1 MINKVSE
8 ISFLVNPEENK
19 IQPIAFVETPQAIAE
34 LMVSLINLK
43 DKEKTKFSVLDTG
56 CGRGVF
62 LRILANSGYE
72 NVTGIEY
79 DEVLAEE
86 CQKEFSNYCII
97 NKNFLNWNPENGYD
111 LIIGNPPYSHYNS
124 LPSRIQKEVREIVRS
139 KESDIYY
146 AFIIKAIDFLKDNGE
161 LIFIVPY
168 GFFYNTYAKSVREK
182 IIANGYFEI
191 LIDLD
196 EVRLFEG
203 ENPETIIFKF
213 VKKKKMRENSIKVLR
228 ILNKNT
234 PVLEIPKYTQ
244 DSFENQSK
252 NEFFDYLEK
261 PMFDNAEE
269 IWTTFP
275 DIRINNY
282 VLLKD
287 IAWVG
292 VGPVSGFDEAFR
304 LTANNKENFSDVENK
319 LVINTI
325 KAVNCVGYWTEGCTN
340 YVLLDRT
347 INSEKELVESFPN
360 ISEKIM
366 KFKEKMKSRY
376 LPGKIPWFQWQALRN
391 MKEYRKFAGKHKIF
405 VPTLDRSK
413 TNRFS
418 MSDEFL
424 YASGDALAIVP
435 LDVNPYFLLGYLNS
449 DFFRNYYFSAGAR
462 RGHRTAYTQRIMS
475 NIKIPVFPE
484 KITAEISQIVKE
496 LIITKNLKL
505 RAKIDKIILKNIH

>member
-1 MINKVSE
+1 VSV

-19 IQPIAFVETPQAIAE
+19 IQPIAFVETPQSIAE

-43 DKEKTKFSVLDTG
+43 SKEKTNISVLDAG

-97 NKNFLNWNPENGYD
+97 NKDFLNWNPETSYD

-146 AFIIKAIDFLKDNGE
+146 AFIIKAIDFLKDGGE

-182 IIANGYFEI
+182 IISQGFLEMI
-191 LIDLD
+191 IDLD
-196 EVRLFEG
+196 EVRLFDG
-203 ENPETIIFKF
+203 ENPETVIIKF
-213 VKKKKMRENSIKVLR
+213 TKNTEIKNKTMKVLR
-228 ILNKNT
+228 IKNKNT
-234 PVLEIPKYTQ
+234 SPSQIQQSAQ
-244 DSFENQSK
+244 DSILKKRSNDIFAYFNKSIFVNSENIWTAYP
-252 NEFFDYLEK
+252 EIILEK
-261 PMFDNAEE
+261 H
-269 IWTTFP
+269 
-275 DIRINNY
+275 
-282 VLLKD
+282 VKLKD

-292 VGPVSGFDEAFR
+292 VGPVSGYDEAFR
-304 LTANNKENFSDVENK
+304 LTANEAGNFSDAEKK
-319 LVINTI
+319 LVISTI
-325 KAVNCVGYWTEGCTN
+325 KAVNCVGYWTEGCTK
-340 YVLLDRT
+340 YILLDRT
-347 INSEKELVESFPN
+347 IDSEKELVESFPN

-366 KFKEKMKSRY
+366 KFKEEMKSRY

-391 MKEYRKFAGKHKIF
+391 MKEYRNFAGKYKIF

-418 MSDEFL
+418 MSDMLL
-424 YASGDALAIVP
+424 YASGDVLAIVP
-435 LDVNPYFLLGYLNS
+435 LDVDPYFLLGYLNS

-475 NIKIPVFPE
+475 NIRIPVFPE
-484 KITAEISQIVKE
+484 RVITEISQIVKE
-496 LIITKNLKL
+496 LIRTRNLKL
-505 RAKIDKIILKNIH
+505 RANIDEIILKNLP